1 MTKIILNIT
10 HADKRRQRIALSKI
24 EYAIKAASDVVGDNP
39 KIVDAIASIKD
50 GTQLTCKGATMSEL
64 FPFADAF
71 APAKPVSGPLT
82 PKVIFDAAAAA
93 RALDEQSAREDA
105 EMGKKMRA
113 GILREERRH
122 EIAMDKISIH
132 KDPAAPKAPKAPK
145 ASALDAALVHAA
157 VGVAFA
163 QLRKDKVVA
172 GFACGKA
179 KDAADVA
186 LNSMIEF
193 AHSKHNVGVCI
204 EVTADKREAAEGCK
218 VLRIATTSECPLDG
232 LVKVVSAAMIAAG
245 LTVEST
251 ADAPNHALMAVSLR
265 GAA

>member
-1 MTKIILNIT
+1 MAKIILNIT

-39 KIVDAIASIKD
+39 MIMDAVASIKD
-50 GTQLTCKGATMSEL
+50 GTHLTCKGATMSEL

-71 APAKPVSGPLT
+71 TPSDDKRFAPLT
-82 PKVIFDAAAAA
+82 PKVIFDAASAGLSLYEQAA
-93 RALDEQSAREDA
+93 REPEVAAV
-105 EMGKKMRA
+105 K
-113 GILREERRH
+113 
-122 EIAMDKISIH
+122 
-132 KDPAAPKAPKAPK
+132 APKAPKAPSTT
-145 ASALDAALVHAA
+145 ARDLALVHAA

-179 KDAADVA
+179 KDTADVA

-204 EVTADKREAAEGCK
+204 EVTADKREAAVGCK

-232 LVKVVSAAMIAAG
+232 LVKVVSTAMIAAG

-251 ADAPNHALMAVSLR
+251 SDAVNHALMAVSLR
-265 GAA
+265 GVA